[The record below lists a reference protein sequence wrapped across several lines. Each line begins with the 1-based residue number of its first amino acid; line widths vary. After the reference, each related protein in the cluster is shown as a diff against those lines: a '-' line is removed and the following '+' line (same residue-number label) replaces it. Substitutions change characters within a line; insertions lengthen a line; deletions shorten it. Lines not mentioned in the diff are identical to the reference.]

1 MIQMASEPIIQ
12 LNNLVK
18 FLGGKKVIDGVS
30 FSLFAGENLVLLGKS
45 GSGKSVIVKCIVRL
59 LEADPGVI
67 NVFGK
72 DIQSCRE
79 DELNDIRTRI
89 GFLFQEGAL
98 YDSMSIRENLLFPAY
113 RHSRL
118 RKLPEKALQ
127 DLVEQ
132 HLTSVGLMEAID
144 KMPSELSGGMKKRAG
159 LARSLMLSPE
169 LIIYDEPTTGLDPFT
184 SSAISQLIVKIQ
196 KEYHTSSIII
206 THDIKCA
213 EITGDRLLVL
223 HDGRIIA
230 EGTFDDLKDHPE
242 KEVQL
247 FFNQ

>member
-1 MIQMASEPIIQ
+1 M
-12 LNNLVK
+12 
-18 FLGGKKVIDGVS
+18 
-30 FSLFAGENLVLLGKS
+30 
-45 GSGKSVIVKCIVRL
+45 
-59 LEADPGVI
+59 I

-79 DELNDIRTRI
+79 DELNEIRTRI

-113 RHSRL
+113 RNSRL
-118 RKLPEKALQ
+118 RNLPEKELH
-127 DLVEQ
+127 DMVEQ
-132 HLTSVGLMEAID
+132 HLNSVGLIDAID

-159 LARSLMLSPE
+159 LARSLMLSPD

-184 SSAISQLIVKIQ
+184 SSAISRLIVKIQ

-230 EGTFDDLKDHPE
+230 EGTFNDLKDHPDA
-242 KEVQL
+242 EVQL